1 VFYNLVDATIE
12 QIKIG
17 GWVMGPLVALSL
29 WMWFLI
35 AKKLKDLYSFN
46 AGEISLQKCVETM
59 GTDKFSAAYWQE
71 RIVVGFLRERTDNAD
86 LNIPILDHFRIL
98 EEDYVKRSVGTISLL
113 ATIAPLLG
121 LLGTVGGMIKTFGV
135 IAEFGTGNA
144 RALASGI
151 SEALITT
158 QTGLV
163 VAVPGLFLAG
173 ALTRKSE
180 KLLSEMH
187 RFCMGIAK
195 ADLGSYPTQE

>member
-1 VFYNLVDATIE
+1 MEATIQ

-17 GWVMGPLVALSL
+17 GWVMYPLVILSL

-35 AKKLKDLYSFN
+35 IKKFKDLR
-46 AGEISLQKCVETM
+46 AIRQGELDTQEAIALI
-59 GTDKFSAAYWQE
+59 GTEDFAAAPWQRE
-71 RIVVGFLRERTDNAD
+71 IVGAFLEERTSSQKVNDT
-86 LNIPILDHFRIL
+86 IL
-98 EEDYVKRSVGTISLL
+98 EGLELSQEDHVTQFVGTISLL

-121 LLGTVGGMIKTFGV
+121 LLGTVGGMIKTFEV

-163 VAVPGLFLAG
+163 IAVPGMFAASQLVG
-173 ALTRKSE
+173 RTND
-180 KLLSEMH
+180 LLDKIG
-187 RFCMGIAK
+187 RFRMGLSRSDVAPI
-195 ADLGSYPTQE
+195 P